1 MQLKDSQNS
10 LGYIHRFLC
19 GFWIDRWHLIH
30 SWPGSMQEYSYPV
43 NTSGQRS
50 NHSQIHIVVWHSL
63 KEGRKYR
70 ACIMGGNV
78 KSFYP
83 VHKCHHSQLM
93 YPQDKYMPHS
103 WWKCQWPH
111 TAETWSKGCW
121 QDKGFDK
128 FHSCKSILEDSPCP
142 LDTQVLQLQQLKLG
156 KHMHY
161 KRVRFL
167 QLLSIS
173 TYALNKLHN
182 HLLSRDICRCR
193 SLCDLWQCN
202 QLLWHNCLD
211 YKGLGI
217 PFE

>member
-19 GFWIDRWHLIH
+19 DFWIDRWHLLH
-30 SWPGSMQEYSYPV
+30 SWPGSMQEHSYPV

-50 NHSQIHIVVWHSL
+50 NQSQIHIVVWHSL
-63 KEGRKYR
+63 KEGRKYGT
-70 ACIMGGNV
+70 CIMGGNV
-78 KSFYP
+78 KPFYP

-93 YPQDKYMPHS
+93 YPQDIYMPHF

-111 TAETWSKGCW
+111 TAETWSKDCW

-128 FHSCKSILEDSPCP
+128 FHSCKSILEDSLCP
-142 LDTQVLQLQQLKLG
+142 HDTQALQLQQLKLG

-167 QLLSIS
+167 QLLFIS

-182 HLLSRDICRCR
+182 RLLSRDICRCR
-193 SLCDLWQCN
+193 FLCDFWQYN
-202 QLLWHNCLD
+202 QLL
-211 YKGLGI
+211 
-217 PFE
+217 

>member
-1 MQLKDSQNS
+1 MQLKDSQS
-10 LGYIHRFLC
+10 SQRYIHRFLC
-19 GFWIDRWHLIH
+19 DFWIDRWHLLH
-30 SWPGSMQEYSYPV
+30 SWPEGMQEHSYPV

-50 NHSQIHIVVWHSL
+50 NQSQIHIVVWHSL

-93 YPQDKYMPHS
+93 YPLDKYMPHS
-103 WWKCQWPH
+103 WYLDYQWLH

-121 QDKGFDK
+121 QNKGSDKI
-128 FHSCKSILEDSPCP
+128 HSCKSILEDSPCP
-142 LDTQVLQLQQLKLG
+142 HDTQAPQLQQLKLG

-161 KRVRFL
+161 KRVTFL

-173 TYALNKLHN
+173 TYVLNKLHN

-193 SLCDLWQCN
+193 SPCDLWQCN
-202 QLLWHNCLD
+202 LLH
-211 YKGLGI
+211 
-217 PFE
+217 

>member
-1 MQLKDSQNS
+1 MPCNSTVGIGSTDIRCSTRVDTFSWLACSVVRTIIVRQTTTHNRRQCHRFYKFRIYRKMYIKQNFTLEIQTYPCYMQLKDSQS
-10 LGYIHRFLC
+10 SQRYIHRFLC
-19 GFWIDRWHLIH
+19 DFWIDRWHLLH
-30 SWPGSMQEYSYPV
+30 SWPGSMQEHSYPV

-111 TAETWSKGCW
+111 TAEK
-121 QDKGFDK
+121 
-128 FHSCKSILEDSPCP
+128 
-142 LDTQVLQLQQLKLG
+142 V
-156 KHMHY
+156 
-161 KRVRFL
+161 
-167 QLLSIS
+167 
-173 TYALNKLHN
+173 N
-182 HLLSRDICRCR
+182 RDC
-193 SLCDLWQCN
+193 
-202 QLLWHNCLD
+202 
-211 YKGLGI
+211 
-217 PFE
+217 

>member
-1 MQLKDSQNS
+1 MH
-10 LGYIHRFLC
+10 Y
-19 GFWIDRWHLIH
+19 
-30 SWPGSMQEYSYPV
+30 
-43 NTSGQRS
+43 
-50 NHSQIHIVVWHSL
+50 
-63 KEGRKYR
+63 
-70 ACIMGGNV
+70 GGNV

-93 YPQDKYMPHS
+93 YPQDIYMPHF

-111 TAETWSKGCW
+111 TAETWSKDCW

-128 FHSCKSILEDSPCP
+128 FRSCKSILKDSPCP
-142 LDTQVLQLQQLKLG
+142 HDTQVLQLQWLKLG

-173 TYALNKLHN
+173 TYALNKQHN
-182 HLLSRDICRCR
+182 HLLSRDICKH
-193 SLCDLWQCN
+193 SFLCDFWQCN
-202 QLLWHNCLD
+202 QHLWHNCLD

-217 PFE
+217 PCE